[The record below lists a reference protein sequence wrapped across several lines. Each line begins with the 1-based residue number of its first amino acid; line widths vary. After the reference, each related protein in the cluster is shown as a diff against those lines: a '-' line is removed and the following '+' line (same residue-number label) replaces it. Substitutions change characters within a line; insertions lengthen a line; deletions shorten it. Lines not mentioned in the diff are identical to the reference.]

1 MIVRTLNFCAK
12 IKKEKNRK
20 KGEHIPVSTF
30 FPFLIHHIPFVIP
43 PVWFP
48 ESHSVIFLIQQIPL
62 GITHRGFRRWDDSV
76 WFQAPTY
83 YSSTRSV
90 IHSSV
95 WAVAWLF
102 SYHDSVRF
110 SSNWFSNTRPHF
122 HHASTPCGFSVPN
135 KTFCPFFIQNIRCLE
150 FFKWL
155 LSFPR
160 PRPIKSV

>member
-12 IKKEKNRK
+12 IKKEKKKKNRK
-20 KGEHIPVSTF
+20 KGAHIPANTF

-48 ESHSVIFLIQQIPL
+48 KTHSVIFLIQQIPL
-62 GITHRGFRRWDDSV
+62 GITPRGFRRWRFCLVPSPNLLLV
-76 WFQAPTY
+76 T
-83 YSSTRSV
+83 TRSV

-110 SSNWFSNTRPHF
+110 SSNWVSNTRPHF
-122 HHASTPCGFSVPN
+122 PHASTPCGFSVPN
-135 KTFCPFFIQNIRCLE
+135 KTFCPFFIQKTRCRE
-150 FFKWL
+150 FF
-155 LSFPR
+155 
-160 PRPIKSV
+160 